1 MTYPQ
6 QYQPQAIAPGY
17 LAGPP
22 PQYAPQPQV
31 QPYGVPS
38 APPAP
43 PAYAPS
49 SPAMGGGQGIA
60 PPVPQLRDGGGSGGS
75 ASPKLRHLLGRT
87 IVVVPHRVD
96 ETATD
101 DSTPPKPRPEAYFD
115 LLVVDGGPLQYGDS
129 QHRDPAKQHPN
140 THEIDVPCVFRN
152 ANDYGQAFVTAV
164 RDALAAGEA
173 GRAGVVQLGTRGNRP
188 PLITK
193 TAVDVEGNARP
204 DGEARFAAAMDL
216 FGKYWADKH
225 APAGA
230 PRQLPQQEARSLVAP
245 PAPGGYGAPQVN
257 YGAPAAPAQPQ
268 QPYAMQQQ
276 GAPATYAPQPA
287 YAPPGVPQQYAVPG
301 AQVPPGASYPVA
313 GMENYQPTPAAPQ
326 PPAPAAGALPPHIE
340 AWLATLP
347 PEQQAVQRQ
356 ALLASAPPAPAGP
369 GI

>member
-1 MTYPQ
+1 MTQPYP
-6 QYQPQAIAPGY
+6 QYQPAAGGYAAPQYPGIPGY
-17 LAGPP
+17 
-22 PQYAPQPQV
+22 PQVAPQ
-31 QPYGVPS
+31 S

-49 SPAMGGGQGIA
+49 SPAMGAGQGIA

-96 ETATD
+96 ETAVD
-101 DSTPPKPRPEAYFD
+101 AAGKSRPEAYFD

-129 QHRDPAKQHPN
+129 QDRDPAKQRPN
-140 THEIDVPCVFRN
+140 THEIDTPCVFRN
-152 ANDYGQAFVTAV
+152 VNDYGQAFVTAV

-173 GRAGVVQLGTRGNRP
+173 GRTGVVQLGTRGNRP

-193 TAVDVEGNARP
+193 TSTDVEGNARP

-230 PRQLPQQEARSLVAP
+230 PRQLPQREARSLVAP

-257 YGAPAAPAQPQ
+257 YGAPA
-268 QPYAMQQQ
+268 
-276 GAPATYAPQPA
+276 QPA
-287 YAPPGVPQQYAVPG
+287 YAPPAAPQQYAVPG
-301 AQVPPGASYPVA
+301 VQVPPGASYPVA
-313 GMENYQPTPAAPQ
+313 GMENYQPAPAASVSAPAVDPAYAAWQ
-326 PPAPAAGALPPHIE
+326 AQQAVAMAAPPAPAAGQLPPHIE
-340 AWLATLP
+340 AWIASLP
-347 PEQQAVQRQ
+347 PEQQAVQRA
-356 ALLASAPPAPAGP
+356 ALQASAPPQPAGP

>member
-6 QYQPQAIAPGY
+6 QYQPA
-17 LAGPP
+17 
-22 PQYAPQPQV
+22 PQYPGIPAYPQVAPPAPQ
-31 QPYGVPS
+31 S

-43 PAYAPS
+43 PAYAPN

-60 PPVPQLRDGGGSGGS
+60 PPVPQLRDGGGSSGS

-96 ETATD
+96 EQAVD
-101 DSTPPKPRPEAYFD
+101 AAGKSRPEAYFD

-129 QHRDPAKQHPN
+129 QDRDPAKQRPN
-140 THEIDVPCVFRN
+140 THEIDTPCVFRGC
-152 ANDYGQAFVTAV
+152 NDYGQAFVTAV

-173 GRAGVVQLGTRGNRP
+173 GRIGVVQLGTRGNRP

-204 DGEARFAAAMDL
+204 DGEARFAAGAEL

-230 PRQLPQQEARSLVAP
+230 PRQLPQREARSLVAP

-257 YGAPAAPAQPQ
+257 YGVPAQAAYAMPGVPAPAQPT
-268 QPYAMQQQ
+268 PGHAWAQ
-276 GAPATYAPQPA
+276 GQG
-287 YAPPGVPQQYAVPG
+287 YAPPAVPQQYAVPG

-313 GMENYQPTPAAPQ
+313 GMENYQPAPAAPQ